1 MELSIGQ
8 LVLHSYKQSVGVVV
22 DIVPAEKKYRGGKIT
37 IFNEHKYELHY
48 RVVWFGYEG
57 TNLVSDFYIE
67 AYDNGV

>member
-1 MELSIGQ
+1 MRFSIGQ
-8 LVLHSYKQSVGVVV
+8 LVSHSYSKVVGVVI
-22 DIVPAEKKYRGGKIT
+22 DIVPAERKYRKGTIT

>member
-1 MELSIGQ
+1 MEFSIGQ
-8 LVLHSYKQSVGVVV
+8 LVSHKYSEAYGMII
-22 DIVPAEKKYRGGKIT
+22 DIVPAEKKYRGGKIA